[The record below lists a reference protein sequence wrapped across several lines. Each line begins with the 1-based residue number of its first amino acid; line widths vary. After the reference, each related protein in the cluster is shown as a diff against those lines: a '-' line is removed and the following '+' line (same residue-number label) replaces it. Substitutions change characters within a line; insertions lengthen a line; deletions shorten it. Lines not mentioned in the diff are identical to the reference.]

1 MGRLTGKVAVVT
13 GGVSGI
19 ARGIVEMYVAEGANI
34 IVADVQAE
42 KGAQF
47 AEQFPGSILFSRC
60 DIRSEDDIARTMALT
75 RMLLAASSRA
85 AQRER

>member
-34 IVADVQAE
+34 IVADVQA
-42 KGAQF
+42 
-47 AEQFPGSILFSRC
+47 
-60 DIRSEDDIARTMALT
+60 
-75 RMLLAASSRA
+75 
-85 AQRER
+85 

>member
-34 IVADVQAE
+34 IVADVQAQDFKFSALVME
-42 KGAQF
+42 VVQSAPFQMRTLAG
-47 AEQFPGSILFSRC
+47 AEQ
-60 DIRSEDDIARTMALT
+60 
-75 RMLLAASSRA
+75 
-85 AQRER
+85 